1 MTIDVTEID
10 DITTQVVIHDEMTIY
25 TVLEQKNVLVVQL
38 KAEKVLQLDLSKVS
52 EIDSAG
58 MQLLIFM
65 KQEAIR
71 VNNQFSLVHHSQAVV
86 EVLELLG
93 LTAFFGNSVVISA
106 DGNNS

>member
-1 MTIDVTEID
+1 VTIDVTEID
-10 DITTQVVIHDEMTIY
+10 DITTQVVIQDEMTIY
-25 TVLEQKNVLVVQL
+25 TVLEQKNILVDQL

-71 VNNQFSLVHHSQAVV
+71 LNNQFSLVHHSQAVV

-93 LTAFFGNSVVISA
+93 LTSFFGNPVVISA
-106 DGNNS
+106 DWNNS

>member
-10 DITTQVVIHDEMTIY
+10 DITTQVVIQDEMTIY
-25 TVLEQKNVLVVQL
+25 TVLEQKNILVDQL

-71 VNNQFSLVHHSQAVV
+71 LNNQFSLVHHSQAVV
-86 EVLELLG
+86 EVIELLG
-93 LTAFFGNSVVISA
+93 LTSFFGNPVVISA
-106 DGNNS
+106 DWTNS

>member
-1 MTIDVTEID
+1 VTIDVTEID
-10 DITTQVVIHDEMTIY
+10 DITTQVVIQDEMTIY
-25 TVLEQKNVLVVQL
+25 TVLEQKNILVDQL

-71 VNNQFSLVHHSQAVV
+71 LNNQFSLVHHSQAVV
-86 EVLELLG
+86 EVIELLG
-93 LTAFFGNSVVISA
+93 LTSFFGNPVVISA
-106 DGNNS
+106 DWTNS